1 MTETIAIRKTYREL
15 FRQMDDEYYEAICE
29 WCELQSED
37 IERSYGNSLYE
48 ALMQVVSLEAT
59 EHIEEFWHKVAMNY
73 FIPSD
78 DVEYF
83 SIMKL
88 WQKFPYGETYM
99 PCIEELY
106 HKYDLDLDELISR
119 LEITKEA
126 PHGLTAICPV
136 CGNEEAFCIVYKN
149 YNAICLGENCRM
161 NRKEF
166 GTYKGLPIIKNSCH
180 TSYLLHRIHVKEK
193 A

>member
-1 MTETIAIRKTYREL
+1 MTETIATKPTYQEL

-29 WCELQSED
+29 WCEIQGED
-37 IERSYGNSLYE
+37 ISHSYGHSLYE
-48 ALMQVVSLEAT
+48 ALMQVISLEAT

-83 SIMKL
+83 SCMKL
-88 WQKFPYGETYM
+88 WQKFPYGQTYM

-106 HKYDLDLDELISR
+106 HKYDLDFEELLSK

-126 PHGLTAICPV
+126 PTGIGAICPV
-136 CGNEEAFCIVYKN
+136 CGNEESFGVVYKKN
-149 YNAICLGENCRM
+149 SAICIGYDCKM
-161 NRKEF
+161 NRKEY
-166 GTYKGLPIIKNSCH
+166 GKHKGLPIISNRCH
-180 TSYLLHRIHVKEK
+180 TSHLLHLIHVKEK